1 MGLTPLCPIAG
12 WDTKRTES
20 GGSEIS
26 NKLVGTERHYGGGSL
41 VFVLCLG
48 IDTKSHGLHSVL
60 LAFSHGS
67 KLKLNTS
74 KYIFNWQIAFGF

>member
-1 MGLTPLCPIAG
+1 MHFAPLCPIAG

-60 LAFSHGS
+60 LAFHIVQS
-67 KLKLNTS
+67 
-74 KYIFNWQIAFGF
+74 